1 MTLDE
6 YVAELDRLDR
16 DATALAG
23 SLTDAQANWQ
33 PEGGRRWSV
42 TQNLQHLAKTNE
54 IYTGALRTALTRA
67 AAVEASRLD
76 LSTVPGWFGRW
87 FIRMMEPPPRFRLR
101 TRRVVQPP
109 STGPVKDA
117 LDAFLAS
124 HRTVR
129 ELAREAA
136 RRDLRATFTSPFG
149 PVRFS
154 IATGLLTLAAH
165 DRRHL
170 WQARQVLAAE
180 GYPGG

>member
-1 MTLDE
+1 MTLEE

-42 TQNLQHLAKTNE
+42 TQNLHHLAKTNE
-54 IYTGALRTALTRA
+54 VYTGSLREGLARA
-67 AAVEASRLD
+67 AAADASRQD
-76 LSTVPGWFGRW
+76 LSAVPGWFGRW
-87 FIRMMEPPPRFRLR
+87 FIRMMEPPPRFRVR

-109 STGPVKDA
+109 STGSVRDA
-117 LDAFLAS
+117 LGAFLAS
-124 HRTVR
+124 HGSVR
-129 ELAREAA
+129 EFVREAA
-136 RRDLRATFTSPFG
+136 QRDLRATFTSPFG

-154 IATGLLTLAAH
+154 LATGLLALAAH

-170 WQARQVLAAE
+170 WQARQVLTFE
-180 GYPGG
+180 GFPGR